1 MNWRNITVLILLMAV
16 TACHHKGP
24 AVSPPVL
31 PPATPIVV
39 APPPLDVP
47 VADPAPVAS
56 RLPYEALA
64 LEPAAAPVVVPIALV
79 EGDIAYDSG
88 DFAQAARLYASYL
101 QSYPE
106 ASRTIDR
113 VLFQLGVSQSMIAA
127 PKDPAGNDAFNR
139 LIREYP
145 GSSYVAPARMIL
157 SLRVDIA
164 RLQSDAKGREE
175 RVKQLSDELER
186 LKKIDLDRRRTP

>member
-1 MNWRNITVLILLMAV
+1 MNWRNISVLILLMAA

-24 AVSPPVL
+24 VVSPPVL
-31 PPATPIVV
+31 PPAIPIVV

-47 VADPAPVAS
+47 VADPAPVAA
-56 RLPYEALA
+56 RTPYEALA
-64 LEPAAAPVVVPIALV
+64 FEPAAEPVVVPIALV
-79 EGDIAYDSG
+79 EGDTAFDSG
-88 DFAQAARLYASYL
+88 DFTQAVRWYTAYL

-106 ASRTIDR
+106 ASGTDR
-113 VLFQLGVSQSMIAA
+113 VLFRLGVSQSSNAA

-145 GSSYVAPARMIL
+145 QSTYLAPARMIL
-157 SLRVDIA
+157 SLRAEIV
-164 RLQSDAKGREE
+164 RLQSDAKAREE